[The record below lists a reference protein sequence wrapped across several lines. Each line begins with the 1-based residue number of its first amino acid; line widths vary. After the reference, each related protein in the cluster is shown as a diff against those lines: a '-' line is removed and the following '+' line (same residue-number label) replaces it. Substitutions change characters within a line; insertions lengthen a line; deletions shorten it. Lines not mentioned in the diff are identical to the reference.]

1 MRLRLPLLALPL
13 LLGACESPRAGEPIG
28 DVAEALVVCPGPDTL
43 PGIDVSVYQGNIDWN
58 QVKASGIVFAIARV
72 SDGTYLDTK
81 FDQNWAGMK
90 AAGVIRGAYQF
101 FEPGGDPSAQA
112 DILINKMGPLGTGD
126 LPPTLDVEATGGQSA
141 ATITA
146 NIHIWMDKVQ
156 AATGRVPL
164 IYTGK
169 YFWNDNVGSGDFAG
183 NPLWLAAY
191 VSPCPSTPDAWGG
204 WAMWQ
209 YNDNGSIPGIGA
221 LTDVDMFNGT
231 KAQLDALASP
241 PNKAPIGYIDSADCT
256 SIAGWAQDQDTPDQ
270 PIDVHLYFDGNPGDP
285 AAKAFAVHADQHRDD
300 LCAAIGSCNH
310 GYSAAPPRSLLDGQP
325 HTVNP
330 FGIDSMG
337 GNNPPLSGGPKTF
350 QCEPPAPPVDAL
362 HGVKRWIPSP
372 AVFDAWRFD
381 WFRDLAHEPDAL
393 VASFPDGPSE
403 PDAPVVVQADDGTPE
418 VWVIDTGVRRHIL
431 DPASLAAWRLDGPGV
446 IAVQPAATVYQ
457 YPKGADFP
465 AIPFVFSSPSDPKV
479 YILDVPLKPP
489 SPSTSGAGGS
499 GGAGSEA
506 TGSTG
511 SDGPGS
517 AQAGSGGGDASDPG
531 QSSGCAMAPGTTG
544 GGAAGLG
551 LIVLALA
558 TRRRRGRAD
567 YATSGRWPT

>member
-1 MRLRLPLLALPL
+1 
-13 LLGACESPRAGEPIG
+13 
-28 DVAEALVVCPGPDTL
+28 
-43 PGIDVSVYQGNIDWN
+43 
-58 QVKASGIVFAIARV
+58 
-72 SDGTYLDTK
+72 
-81 FDQNWAGMK
+81 
-90 AAGVIRGAYQF
+90 
-101 FEPGGDPSAQA
+101 
-112 DILINKMGPLGTGD
+112 
-126 LPPTLDVEATGGQSA
+126 
-141 ATITA
+141 
-146 NIHIWMDKVQ
+146 
-156 AATGRVPL
+156 
-164 IYTGK
+164 
-169 YFWNDNVGSGDFAG
+169 
-183 NPLWLAAY
+183 
-191 VSPCPSTPDAWGG
+191 
-204 WAMWQ
+204 
-209 YNDNGSIPGIGA
+209 
-221 LTDVDMFNGT
+221 
-231 KAQLDALASP
+231 
-241 PNKAPIGYIDSADCT
+241 
-256 SIAGWAQDQDTPDQ
+256 
-270 PIDVHLYFDGNPGDP
+270 
-285 AAKAFAVHADQHRDD
+285 
-300 LCAAIGSCNH
+300 
-310 GYSAAPPRSLLDGQP
+310 
-325 HTVNP
+325 
-330 FGIDSMG
+330 
-337 GNNPPLSGGPKTF
+337 
-350 QCEPPAPPVDAL
+350 
-362 HGVKRWIPSP
+362 
-372 AVFDAWRFD
+372 VFDAWRFD